1 MNRKYIRKLV
11 LQEFRNRLVE
21 QEEKKQ
27 KSFPNIEA
35 AQQAKEELEKNA
47 DLLAEGVPPVG
58 PPGNGTMLTKTQ
70 AISLADDFYE
80 AFSGTELAS
89 GQLFGMGTN
98 EDLIIRTLGKIPT
111 LADLSFVAHVYEE
124 MHSGMFGIES
134 LADALSGEYS
144 EYFNKDE
151 FYKVRNAIEEVYN
164 RGLFALNGEVY
175 TIRQIRQVEKRAKAA
190 QQDLLK
196 NVDKSNVDS
205 FGDFA
210 VDAAGTS
217 AVAAGVG
224 VGAVAGTG
232 AALASA
238 VKAGGLASTLATKAG
253 AGLGAVGLAGT
264 QAGIVGS
271 AGYGTAAYGGATG
284 AVGALSGGLTT
295 GGAAAGLSN
304 PLGWAVLAVVAI
316 GVGLFVAYDD
326 AEFNDKELKMLSP
339 DFYRGLGAMFQEMSK
354 NFQAAA
360 DAINLGEYS
369 EEGEEGS
376 AGPGGEGKEYDSL
389 PFGLERSFI
398 ENIVRTMNAYDD
410 TRGGL
415 EGYIEPTPAEAW
427 NRSIQNAW
435 KVFAPHALLNC
446 AIYEFHR
453 DEVDKAES
461 WLDLSKA
468 MKSDFPGYTPNPRGC
483 LAFCLDAYYD
493 EVRYGKERP
502 SGGGSGGG
510 GGDGKDKDG
519 PPAADPDVNAQRG
532 GGKIIIR
539 SVAGSKGNVPLSE
552 PFNESVENDLIKAI
566 NQQFSEKARR
576 STVKAVSLEFDI
588 KVRGSGNIRVRRR
601 KPIGAVERDNFK
613 GNLQRMVKDALQDRM
628 QVFTKKKRKERKEY
642 MTADDELR
650 ITIDIPGGYRIPR

>member
-35 AQQAKEELEKNA
+35 AQQAKENLEKNA
-47 DLLAEGVPPVG
+47 ALLAEGVPPEG
-58 PPGNGTMLTKTQ
+58 PAGNGTMITKAQ
-70 AISLADDFYE
+70 AIKLADDLKE
-80 AFSGTELAS
+80 AISGTELAS

-98 EDLIIRTLGKIPT
+98 EALIIETLKKIPT
-111 LADLSFVAHVYEE
+111 LADLSFVSHVFGEK
-124 MHSGMFGIES
+124 HSGLFGTDS
-134 LADALSGEYS
+134 LADALEDEYGTFT
-144 EYFNKDE
+144 EDE
-151 FYKVRNAIEEVYN
+151 FYDVRSEIEAIYN

-175 TIRQIRQVEKRAKAA
+175 TLRQIRQVEKRAKAA
-190 QQDLLK
+190 KQDLLK
-196 NVDKSNVDS
+196 NVDKGNVDT

-210 VDAAGTS
+210 YDAAGVPAATGV
-217 AVAAGVG
+217 AVGAAAGVG
-224 VGAVAGTG
+224 
-232 AALASA
+232 AAIA
-238 VKAGGLASTLATKAG
+238 AGGFAGGAAG
-253 AGLGAVGLAGT
+253 AGLTGAAV
-264 QAGIVGS
+264 
-271 AGYGTAAYGGATG
+271 GATG
-284 AVGALSGGLTT
+284 AAGLAALEVGATAATGASLFGTMAGG
-295 GGAAAGLSN
+295 GGAFLGALGLSN
-304 PLGWAVLAVVAI
+304 PLGWAVLAVTAI
-316 GVGLFVAYDD
+316 GVGALIAYTD
-326 AEFNDKELKMLSP
+326 AEFNETELKMLSP
-339 DFYRGLGAMFQEMSK
+339 DFYRGLGTMFKELSK

-415 EGYIEPTPAEAW
+415 EGYIEPAPAEAW

-510 GGDGKDKDG
+510 GGGGKDEDG
-519 PPAADPDVNAQRG
+519 PPALDPDIDGQRGG

-566 NQQFSEKARR
+566 NQQFSTKARR